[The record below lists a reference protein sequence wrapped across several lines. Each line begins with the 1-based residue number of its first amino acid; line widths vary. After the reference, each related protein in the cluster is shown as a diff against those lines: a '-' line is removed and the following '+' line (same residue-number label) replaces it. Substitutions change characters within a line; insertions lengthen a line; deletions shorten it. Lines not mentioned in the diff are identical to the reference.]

1 MALSFLYPAFIRI
14 LRLVRLSRRDRDKSA
29 IEIVMFHHD
38 GRRTSPSTR
47 PTGPCDLLISLRSQ
61 G

>member
-29 IEIVMFHHD
+29 IEIVMLHHEVAVL
-38 GRRTSPSTR
+38 RRQLVR
-47 PTGPCDLLISLRSQ
+47 PALRPFDLAPLPGL
-61 G
+61 